1 MTTSIYRRARWASA
15 VAAVV
20 TIGACNTDKLLD
32 VDFPGQIPTA
42 QIGDP
47 SLAAVLVRSAI
58 GDFECAYSNY
68 MSGSSVHSD
77 EYETSNSNVPLAN
90 WGERT
95 ITADENDY
103 AIGTCEGNF
112 GMNLTLHTARFQA
125 EDVSKKLA
133 AWTDQQVTGRVSLQA
148 QAKIYGAYSYLL
160 MGEGFCQVAFDG
172 AAVQPPTA
180 ALTLAETKFAEGI
193 TFAQAASN
201 TDMLNL
207 ARVGMART
215 KMDLKKWAEAATFAS
230 QVPPAYNKNVDRGQE
245 SNRRWNKL
253 WRLAEQ
259 QGAYTVATAYRTMND
274 PRVLVK
280 DAQRGAFNSEV
291 RLWVTTKYTALTT
304 PMRLASGIEA
314 NLIQA
319 EALIQQNQVVQG
331 MALLN
336 ARRAAVSLPP
346 LVAVTQADAI
356 AAVIDERRKELS
368 FEGGHRLND
377 LLRYKI
383 TWKTG
388 SNPFTNRNYGTTTCW
403 PHPTRETLG
412 V

>member
-1 MTTSIYRRARWASA
+1 MTIAMNGSARRVVA
-15 VAAVV
+15 VLTAFSFA
-20 TIGACNTDKLLD
+20 ACNTDKLLE
-32 VDFPGQIPTA
+32 VDFPGQIPTD

-47 SLAAVLVRSAI
+47 SLAAVLVRSVI

-68 MSGSSVHSD
+68 MSGSAVHSD

-103 AIGTCEGNF
+103 SIGTCEGNF
-112 GMNLTLHTARFQA
+112 GMNLTLHTARFQS
-125 EDVSKKLA
+125 EETIKKLA
-133 AWTDQQVTGRVSLQA
+133 SWTDQQVANRASLQA

-215 KMDLKKWAEAATFAS
+215 KMDLKKWSEAATFAS
-230 QVPPAYNKNVDRGQE
+230 QVPAAYSKNVDRGQE

-280 DAQRGAFNSEV
+280 DAGRGAFNSEV
-291 RLWVTTKYTALTT
+291 RLWVTTKYTALIS

-319 EALIQQNQVVQG
+319 EALIQQNQVAQG
-331 MALLN
+331 MTLIN
-336 ARRAAVSLPP
+336 ARRTAVGLTP

-356 AAVIDERRKELS
+356 TAVIDERRKELS